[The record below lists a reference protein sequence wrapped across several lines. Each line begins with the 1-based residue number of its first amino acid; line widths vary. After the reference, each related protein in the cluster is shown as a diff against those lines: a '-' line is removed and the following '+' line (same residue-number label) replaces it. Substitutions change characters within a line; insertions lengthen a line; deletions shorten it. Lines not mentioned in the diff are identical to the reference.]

1 MNLIF
6 SKIDRID
13 VDRKFIVCLNVL
25 KDDKGKKVWSGE
37 YVAPFVRACVR
48 ACVCVCVCGSC
59 MTFFQLQF
67 EQFTF
72 VVNPAMWSTN

>member
-37 YVAPFVRACVR
+37 YVAPFVRACMCVFALVR
-48 ACVCVCVCGSC
+48 VYVCVR
-59 MTFFQLQF
+59 
-67 EQFTF
+67 
-72 VVNPAMWSTN
+72 

>member
-37 YVAPFVRACVR
+37 YVLCSTLCACVH
-48 ACVCVCVCGSC
+48 VCVCACVYMC
-59 MTFFQLQF
+59 
-67 EQFTF
+67 
-72 VVNPAMWSTN
+72 VR